1 MKWSEEY
8 LEGIQKDP
16 KCKVLHT
23 VNGARAVNIM
33 QEVLNTPK
41 EWMSQWS
48 PYEKRNALLIIY
60 SIKKIKNKRIVFQ
73 IVIGNKETGSVLGEH
88 FAYDKG
94 LDLIDRLI

>member
-1 MKWSEEY
+1 MKWSEDY

-16 KCKVLHT
+16 KCKVLHIMK
-23 VNGARAVNIM
+23 GARAVNIM

-41 EWMSQWS
+41 EWMAQWS

-60 SIKKIKNKRIVFQ
+60 SVKKIKNKVIVFQ
-73 IVIGNKETGSVLGEH
+73 IVIGNKETGSVLGER

-94 LDLIDRLI
+94 LELIGRLI